1 MIYFF
6 KPIHCIRSAESA
18 HRRTMIQKIAL
29 EINPQYAAL
38 MMQDSY
44 VLMVLVLLSVFSH
57 CIIHTIHHNRTLQ
70 LLMHLPEG
78 HIIGSTTA
86 FTAGLIVGICL
97 TYINLICPL
106 RQIMFPTP
114 PTD

>member
-1 MIYFF
+1 
-6 KPIHCIRSAESA
+6 
-18 HRRTMIQKIAL
+18 MIQTIAL

-44 VLMVLVLLSVFSH
+44 VLLVLVLLSVLTH
-57 CIIHTIHHNRTLQ
+57 CMMHAHHNRTLQ

-86 FTAGLIVGICL
+86 FTAGVIMGLCL
-97 TYINLICPL
+97 TYINLIFPL
-106 RQIMFPTP
+106 RQIMLPTP
-114 PTD
+114 PTN

>member
-1 MIYFF
+1 
-6 KPIHCIRSAESA
+6 
-18 HRRTMIQKIAL
+18 MIQTIAL

-44 VLMVLVLLSVFSH
+44 VLLVLVLLSVLSH
-57 CIIHTIHHNRTLQ
+57 CMIHTIHHNRTLQ

-86 FTAGLIVGICL
+86 FTAGVIMGICL
-97 TYINLICPL
+97 TYINLIFPL
-106 RQIMFPTP
+106 RQIMFPAP
-114 PTD
+114 PTN